1 MLFCLFS
8 NFIRIM
14 NHSYI
19 PVTPTATTTM
29 PTSWKSSLQSKSLL
43 IAIAALA
50 LTATNAQ
57 AYSGEVLE
65 RAGLTETQRDAFE
78 TARELRAHGETE
90 KARDV
95 LVEAGIDTSVIERV
109 RSVMSDEHRAYQ
121 AALDAALLV
130 DDYQA
135 FLTAIAGTPL
145 ADIVTTEADYAKF
158 KEAHDLKA
166 SGDKVGADTLFTEL
180 GISPQKNRKVRDAG
194 AATTVDLRDSRSN
207 RPELT
212 SSEQAAYAVAK
223 AANDR
228 DAMDAILEE
237 AGIFGGH
244 RFATTKYLRDGREL
258 Q

>member
-1 MLFCLFS
+1 
-8 NFIRIM
+8 M

-19 PVTPTATTTM
+19 PATTATTM
-29 PTSWKSSLQSKSLL
+29 PNTWKSSLQSKSLL

-65 RAGLTETQRDAFE
+65 RAGLTETQRDAFA

-90 KARDV
+90 KARNV

-109 RSVMSDEHRAYQ
+109 RSAMSDEHRAYQ
-121 AALDAALLV
+121 TALEAALLV
-130 DDYQA
+130 NDYQA

-145 ADIVTTEADYAKF
+145 ADIVTTEADFAKY
-158 KEAHDLKA
+158 KEAYDLKV
-166 SGDKVGADTLFTEL
+166 SGDKIGADTLFTEL
-180 GISPQKNRKVRDAG
+180 GISTPKTRKVRDVGTAD
-194 AATTVDLRDSRSN
+194 VIDLRDARRN
-207 RPELT
+207 RGELT
-212 SSEQAAYAVAK
+212 ESEQAAFAVAK

-237 AGIFGGH
+237 AGI
-244 RFATTKYLRDGREL
+244 TTGSRSANPKYLRDGREL

>member
-1 MLFCLFS
+1 
-8 NFIRIM
+8 M

-19 PVTPTATTTM
+19 PVTTAATM
-29 PTSWKSSLQSKSLL
+29 PNTWKSSLQSKSLL

-57 AYSGEVLE
+57 AFSGEVLE

-90 KARDV
+90 KARNV

-109 RSVMSDEHRAYQ
+109 RSAMSDEHRAYQ
-121 AALDAALLV
+121 TALEAALLV
-130 DDYQA
+130 NDYQA
-135 FLTAIAGTPL
+135 FLSAIAGTPL
-145 ADIVTTEADYAKF
+145 ADIVTTEADFAKY
-158 KEAHDLKA
+158 KEAYDLKV
-166 SGDKVGADTLFTEL
+166 SGDKIGADTLFTEL
-180 GISPQKNRKVRDAG
+180 GISTPKTRKVRDIGTAD
-194 AATTVDLRDSRSN
+194 TTDLRDARRN
-207 RPELT
+207 RGELT
-212 SSEQAAYAVAK
+212 LSEQAAFAVAK

-237 AGIFGGH
+237 AGI
-244 RFATTKYLRDGREL
+244 TTGSRSAHPKFLRDGREL